1 MLRTLLCYW
10 KWDVYFLLQ
19 GPQGVAGAMGFNG
32 PKGVEVCVI
41 FLYDTLITS
50 MLHVWL
56 SVRLICL
63 GHFYFYFSF
72 CFSLVFFLLGAF
84 LIKQLF
90 HFCQLGATSLIS
102 YLLTSKEAQVIY
114 YTVIKHN
121 GHLRTWGK
129 CRKQEPQTS
138 LFCIS
143 RVFSRSYLYNNI
155 SYSARVC
162 RVIVNNKCQE
172 CLSYHCK
179 SYCKW
184 LISSCVSLQA
194 MYILNCKW
202 SLHISSVN
210 NAH

>member
-1 MLRTLLCYW
+1 MRCVFFIAGSPGSCRSNGFQW
-10 KWDVYFLLQ
+10 
-19 GPQGVAGAMGFNG
+19 PQRCRGT
-32 PKGVEVCVI
+32 VCVI

-143 RVFSRSYLYNNI
+143 RVFSRSYLYNI
-155 SYSARVC
+155 IFHIQPVFVEWLSIISARNV
-162 RVIVNNKCQE
+162 
-172 CLSYHCK
+172 
-179 SYCKW
+179 W
-184 LISSCVSLQA
+184 ATTVSLIVSDLLVVVCLCKQCTCWTVSGV
-194 MYILNCKW
+194 YIL
-202 SLHISSVN
+202 V
-210 NAH
+210 A